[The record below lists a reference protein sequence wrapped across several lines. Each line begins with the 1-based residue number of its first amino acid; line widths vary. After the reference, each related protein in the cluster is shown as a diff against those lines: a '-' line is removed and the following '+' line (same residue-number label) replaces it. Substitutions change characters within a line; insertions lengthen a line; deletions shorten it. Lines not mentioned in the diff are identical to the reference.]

1 MSVKIGDVSG
11 CLKVIP
17 FSAPY
22 EQEVAK
28 AMHDAAEVEWHI
40 DRQGLESLFGCFFK
54 LTKEEQA
61 LYREHKE
68 MPDSFVDK
76 FASTSTFHAPFLYHK
91 KKPNTARYFCRA
103 YREKMLIK
111 VKCTKCGRELLT
123 DEATFR
129 CVKWMRCLGAEC
141 NKDTVDLSADYTKS
155 MFTWKNTNDALL
167 LQQISLMEKRNLLAP
182 PTYRNCSTDAC
193 NNIKIAYVS
202 DIHLLHHARLYNN
215 DINKCIRMTAKNLH
229 ASLREADIILFTGDT
244 ASEPQITVAF
254 YRQFMNVF
262 AYEPF
267 VDFLDEIHKYQNIFD
282 KFVTVA
288 NDEYTIAPYILKRRP
303 TLGKRITSIWLK
315 ISDIHAFDSS
325 TFQAYKQRYYQDRLY
340 EEAFERY
347 TSTKSY
353 AKMHVCKK
361 EETIIKH
368 YLIDI
373 DKCNNALSRMLE
385 CVESLESAIEAI
397 KRIENEYGKS
407 IKKITAIDFPI
418 HQNYS
423 EAKIGVV
430 LGNHEFAAFDNI
442 AQSVQFY
449 KQQLENMGI
458 NLLHNSS
465 ISLPNKAIIYGGT
478 GFAKYSETHNAQ
490 NTLCCRNF
498 SRQDE
503 IGETDKFEAG
513 YQEALQLSRTK
524 NIPLICAAHY
534 PIESCFNGRV
544 DMDVIYFTGHTHR
557 NICSLTE
564 HEILYADN
572 QIGYKKKS
580 IRFKHATVGR
590 ATNPY
595 HTLPDGLY
603 KTNIPDYLS
612 FYRHIGETIGDG
624 AKLYMMCA
632 NNRAALFV
640 IKRLGFYGFFIIT
653 TKGQNK
659 GISIVNGGNVKK
671 ITGSTDINWICE
683 NFDVVVRKYIHLLSP
698 LRTLQNRLSMELKRL
713 GLSGEIHGTIVDI
726 DFYHHIMVNPMDGT
740 ITFYY
745 SPFLGLVQE
754 MDSFKE
760 VMKSLCDGKEN
771 IKLRDKYNKMLNEDK
786 ANLLPSVKSHSPI
799 KISGSTDAII
809 AKERN
814 MASVDL
820 SDGAYGVSRKIS
832 PLQRLFTGSVLRAFD
847 LRLAET
853 EQTPFRKN
861 LLIGRR
867 FYYDGYDYE
876 VIEDTGRELIVARKL
891 DDVSLNDQN
900 PLSSQAETKSFAVID
915 IKDKII
921 KP

>member
-40 DRQGLESLFGCFFK
+40 DRQGLESLFSCFFK

-123 DEATFR
+123 DEETFR

-141 NKDTVDLSADYTKS
+141 NKDTVNLSVDYTKS
-155 MFTWKNTNDALL
+155 MFTWENTNDALL
-167 LQQISLMEKRNLLAP
+167 LQKISLMEKQNLLAP
-182 PTYRNCSTDAC
+182 PTYRNCSTEVFD
-193 NNIKIAYVS
+193 NIKIAYVS
-202 DIHLLHHARLYNN
+202 DIHLLHHNQLYHN
-215 DINKCIRMTAKNLH
+215 DIKKCIRMTVKNLH
-229 ASLREADIILFTGDT
+229 ASLREADIILFAGDT
-244 ASEPQITVAF
+244 ASDPQITVTF
-254 YRQFMNVF
+254 YRQFMNGF
-262 AYEPF
+262 AYKPF

-282 KFVTVA
+282 KFITGV
-288 NDEYTIAPYILKRRP
+288 NGDYTIAPYILKRLP

-325 TFQAYKQRYYQDRLY
+325 AFQTYKQRYYQDRLY
-340 EEAFERY
+340 EEVFKRY

-373 DKCNNALSRMLE
+373 DKCNNALSRMIE
-385 CVESLESAIEAI
+385 CVESLRSAIEAI
-397 KRIENEYGKS
+397 KKIENEYGKS

-423 EAKIGVV
+423 EAKICVV
-430 LGNHEFAAFDNI
+430 LGNHEFASFDSI
-442 AQSVQFY
+442 SQGVQFY
-449 KQQLENMGI
+449 KQQLEDVNI
-458 NLLHNSS
+458 NLLHNSP
-465 ISLPNKAIIYGGT
+465 ISLPNSIMIYGGT

-503 IGETDKFEAG
+503 IRETDKFEAG
-513 YQEALQLSRTK
+513 YQEALHLSRSQ
-524 NIPLICAAHY
+524 NVPLICASHY
-534 PIESCFNGRV
+534 PIESCLNSKV

-557 NICSLTE
+557 NICSLAE

-572 QIGYKKKS
+572 QIGYKKKR
-580 IRFKHATVGR
+580 IQFKHATVGR

-595 HTLPDGLY
+595 HTLSDGLY

-612 FYRHIGETIGDG
+612 FYKYIGEYIGDG

-640 IKRLGFYGFFIIT
+640 IKRLGFYGFFIVN

-671 ITGSTDINWICE
+671 ITGSADINWICE
-683 NFDVVVRKYIHLLSP
+683 NFDIVVRKYIHLLSP
-698 LRTLQNRLSMELKRL
+698 LRTLQKRLSMELKKI
-713 GLSGEIHGTIVDI
+713 GLSGNIHGTIVDI

-745 SPFLGLVQE
+745 SPSLGLVQE
-754 MDSFKE
+754 MDSFEE
-760 VMKSLCDGKEN
+760 VMKSLCDGEES
-771 IKLRDKYNKMLNEDK
+771 ISLRARYNEMLNGDK

-799 KISGSTDAII
+799 KISGSPDAII

-832 PLQRLFTGSVLRAFD
+832 PLQRLFTGRVLRAFD

-900 PLSSQAETKSFAVID
+900 QLVSQAETKSFAVID

>member
-40 DRQGLESLFGCFFK
+40 DRQGLESLFSCFFK

-603 KTNIPDYLS
+603 ETNIPDYLS

-832 PLQRLFTGSVLRAFD
+832 SLQRLFTGSVLRAFD